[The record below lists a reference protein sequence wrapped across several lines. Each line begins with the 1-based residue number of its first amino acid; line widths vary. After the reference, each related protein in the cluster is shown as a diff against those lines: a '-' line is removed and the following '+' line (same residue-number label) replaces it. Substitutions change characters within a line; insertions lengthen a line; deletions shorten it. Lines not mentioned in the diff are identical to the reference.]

1 MIESVQQE
9 QYQSQDIANGL
20 MDKLQKMTTE
30 VDKCLKIQNL
40 MKQPYKNRVFAIS
53 AAWLE
58 RFTMYAQ
65 SLQQVHESQS

>member
-1 MIESVQQE
+1 M
-9 QYQSQDIANGL
+9 QSQNVAGDL
-20 MDKLQKMTTE
+20 MDKLQKMTAE
-30 VDKCLKIQNL
+30 VDKCLRIQDL

-65 SLQQVHESQS
+65 SLQQVHESQA